1 MRLVRARRSA
11 KGSGLVS
18 IHAVRIA
25 ARIAVFLTTVGL
37 VWGVAQSHPWLT
49 PYVERSARDVALILD
64 AATARNLNAGWVDAQ
79 LRLAVTARD
88 RDRVALI
95 VGLAERYDVPLDPAL
110 KAQAD
115 QVGEISVA
123 QRVIVCGAC
132 AYDLN
137 SCPGLAD
144 VVSCNLPVEL
154 TPLGDVN
161 ALRRGAVDWWQDQ
174 PVDRFDVALA
184 SVGLAATGLAVASG
198 GTSVTVKIG
207 ASVLRVGHRLGRVN
221 ARLLHAV
228 SQGADSAAG
237 LRGLRVMAG
246 DLADVRQHTSLADT
260 VALLAHVDD
269 VGDAVRLARVA
280 EAAGPATR
288 GHFEVLGKGR
298 VFRALVRLSRPMIA
312 LGVLILALLTQ
323 ISGIIASLLVHHLTR
338 HRRLRGA
345 RR

>member
-1 MRLVRARRSA
+1 MRLVRARRFA

-25 ARIAVFLTTVGL
+25 AFLTTVGL

-64 AATARNLNAGWVDAQ
+64 AATARNLDPGWVDAQ

-95 VGLAERYDVPLDPAL
+95 AGLAERYDVPLDPAL

-161 ALRRGAVDWWQDQ
+161 ALRRGAADWWQDQ

-198 GTSVTVKIG
+198 GASVTVKIG
-207 ASVLRVGHRLGRVN
+207 ASVLRVGRGLGRVN
-221 ARLLHAV
+221 ARLMHAV
-228 SQGADSAAG
+228 TQGADSAAG
-237 LRGLRVMAG
+237 LRACASWRAIWRMCDSTRRWPIRWRCWRMWTMQATPPAWPASPRPPVPPRAG
-246 DLADVRQHTSLADT
+246 ISRFW
-260 VALLAHVDD
+260 
-269 VGDAVRLARVA
+269 AR
-280 EAAGPATR
+280 AGSFAR
-288 GHFEVLGKGR
+288 WSGSAGR
-298 VFRALVRLSRPMIA
+298 
-312 LGVLILALLTQ
+312 
-323 ISGIIASLLVHHLTR
+323 
-338 HRRLRGA
+338 
-345 RR
+345 